1 MKKDIAAKKKV
12 LILGINFAP
21 ELTGIGKYT
30 GEMVDWL
37 VEKDYDVTMVTSFPY
52 YPNWSVQKPY
62 SGRIYKKETEK
73 GGKLN
78 VYRCPMYVP
87 VVPSGARRVL
97 QEFTFLVS
105 SFLVVFYLLFKKGHQ
120 QIFVMA
126 PPFHLGLLGLFYRFF
141 KGGKIDY
148 HIHDMQIEAAR
159 QLKVIKAD
167 IAFKIL
173 LKLEKYI
180 LDRVD
185 YVSTISGGMKAKVQ
199 KKVKKDIIMFPNWVD
214 TQKLFPLKNRSAL
227 KRSWGYNDDDKII
240 LYSGSIGEKQGLQSL
255 IPIAKSLEEY
265 SFIKFIIC
273 GIGPYKEQLMQLAS
287 RAQLTNISFLPL
299 QPLDQ
304 FNNLLNLADVHLVLQ
319 KKNAADLMLP
329 SKLTGIL
336 SSGGLALVT
345 ADPGTSLYKAVV
357 DHKMGVVIPSEDD
370 EALNE
375 AILDCCLSD
384 HTSETQKGRW
394 YAEKYL
400 NKHQILS
407 NVMLYVTEPGL
418 VDQNTLKYLDLSN
431 V

>member
-1 MKKDIAAKKKV
+1 
-12 LILGINFAP
+12 
-21 ELTGIGKYT
+21 
-30 GEMVDWL
+30 
-37 VEKDYDVTMVTSFPY
+37 
-52 YPNWSVQKPY
+52 
-62 SGRIYKKETEK
+62 
-73 GGKLN
+73 
-78 VYRCPMYVP
+78 
-87 VVPSGARRVL
+87 
-97 QEFTFLVS
+97 
-105 SFLVVFYLLFKKGHQ
+105 
-120 QIFVMA
+120 
-126 PPFHLGLLGLFYRFF
+126 
-141 KGGKIDY
+141 
-148 HIHDMQIEAAR
+148 
-159 QLKVIKAD
+159 
-167 IAFKIL
+167 
-173 LKLEKYI
+173 
-180 LDRVD
+180 
-185 YVSTISGGMKAKVQ
+185 
-199 KKVKKDIIMFPNWVD
+199 MFPNWVD

-370 EALNE
+370 EALKE

>member
-1 MKKDIAAKKKV
+1 MEHNTHAKKKV
-12 LILGINFAP
+12 LILGINFSP

-37 VEKDYDVTMVTSFPY
+37 VEKDYEVTMITSFPY

-62 SGRIYKKETEK
+62 SGKTYKKEVDRD
-73 GGKLN
+73 GKLN
-78 VYRCPMYVP
+78 VFRCPMYVP
-87 VVPSGARRVL
+87 LNPTGGRRVL
-97 QEFTFLVS
+97 QEFTFLLS
-105 SFLVVFYLLFKKGHQ
+105 SFFVVFYLLFKKKHH

-126 PPFHLGLLGLFYRFF
+126 PPFHLGFLALFYRFF

-159 QLKVIKAD
+159 QLKIIKAELV
-167 IAFKIL
+167 FKIL
-173 LKLEKYI
+173 FKLEKFI

-199 KKVKKDIIMFPNWVD
+199 QKVKKDIIMFPNWVD
-214 TQKLFPLKNRSAL
+214 TQKLYPLNNRSGL
-227 KRSWGYNDDDKII
+227 KRSWGYQADEKII

-255 IPIAKSLEEY
+255 IPIAKSLESY

-273 GIGPYKEQLMQLAS
+273 GIGPYKEQLMKLAADAKLS
-287 RAQLTNISFLPL
+287 NISFLPL

-304 FNNLLNLADVHLVLQ
+304 FNSLLNLADVHLVLQ

-357 DHKMGVVIPSEDD
+357 DHKMGVVIPSED
-370 EALNE
+370 ENALKD
-375 AILDCCLSD
+375 AIFDCCVSD
-384 HTSETQKGRW
+384 HTSKTLKGRW

-400 NKHQILS
+400 NKNQILS
-407 NVMLYVTEPGL
+407 NVMLYVTGSDL
-418 VDQNTLKYLDLSN
+418 VDENTLEYLDLSN
-431 V
+431 A

>member
-1 MKKDIAAKKKV
+1 MEHNTHAKKKV
-12 LILGINFAP
+12 LILGINFSP

-37 VEKDYDVTMVTSFPY
+37 VDKDYEVTMITSFPY

-62 SGRIYKKETEK
+62 SGKTYKKEVDK
-73 GGKLN
+73 DGKLN
-78 VYRCPMYVP
+78 VFRCPMYVP
-87 VVPSGARRVL
+87 MNPTGGRRVL
-97 QEFTFLVS
+97 QEFTFLLS
-105 SFLVVFYLLFKKGHQ
+105 SFFVVFYLLFKNKHQ

-126 PPFHLGLLGLFYRFF
+126 PPFHLGFLALFYRFF

-159 QLKVIKAD
+159 QLKIIKAELV
-167 IAFKIL
+167 FKIL
-173 LKLEKYI
+173 FKLEKFI

-199 KKVKKDIIMFPNWVD
+199 QKVKKDIIMFPNWVD
-214 TQKLFPLKNRSAL
+214 TQKLYPLNNRSGL
-227 KRSWGYNDDDKII
+227 KRSWGYQADDKII

-255 IPIAKSLEEY
+255 IPIAKSLESY

-273 GIGPYKEQLMQLAS
+273 GIGPYKEQLMKLAADAKLS
-287 RAQLTNISFLPL
+287 NISFLPL

-304 FNNLLNLADVHLVLQ
+304 FNSLLNLADVHLVLQ

-370 EALNE
+370 NALKE
-375 AILDCCLSD
+375 AIFDCCVSD
-384 HTSETQKGRW
+384 HTSKTLKGRW

-400 NKHQILS
+400 NKNQILS
-407 NVMLYVTEPGL
+407 NVMLYVTGSDL
-418 VDQNTLKYLDLSN
+418 VDENTLEYLDLSN
-431 V
+431 A

>member
-1 MKKDIAAKKKV
+1 MKKDITAKKKV

-62 SGRIYKKETEK
+62 SGKTYKRETEK
-73 GGKLN
+73 DGRLSI
-78 VYRCPMYVP
+78 YRCPMYVP
-87 VVPSGARRVL
+87 AVPSGARRVL
-97 QEFTFLVS
+97 QELTFLIS
-105 SFLVVFYLLFKKGHQ
+105 SFFVIFYLLFKRGHQ
-120 QIFVMA
+120 QIFIMA
-126 PPFHLGLLGLFYRFF
+126 PPFHLGFLGLFYRFF

-167 IAFKIL
+167 IAFKVL
-173 LKLEKYI
+173 LKFEKYI
-180 LDRVD
+180 LNRVD

-199 KKVKKDIIMFPNWVD
+199 KKVKRDIIMFPNWVD
-214 TQKLFPLKNRSAL
+214 TQKLFPLNNRKDL
-227 KRSWGYNDDDKII
+227 KRSWGYNEDDKII

-255 IPIAKSLEEY
+255 IPIAKSMEKY
-265 SFIKFIIC
+265 RFIKFVIC
-273 GIGPYKEQLMQLAS
+273 GIGPYKEQLMKLSSDAK
-287 RAQLTNISFLPL
+287 LNNITFLPL

-357 DHKMGVVIPSEDD
+357 DHEMGVVIPSEDD
-370 EALNE
+370 DALKD
-375 AILDCCLSD
+375 AILDCCISD
-384 HTSETQKGRW
+384 HTSETLKGRW

-407 NVMLYVTEPGL
+407 NVMSYVTEPSM

-431 V
+431 A

>member
-370 EALNE
+370 EALKE

>member
-1 MKKDIAAKKKV
+1 MEHNTHAKKKV
-12 LILGINFAP
+12 LILGINFSP

-37 VEKDYDVTMVTSFPY
+37 VEKDYEVTMVTSFPY

-62 SGRIYKKETEK
+62 SGKTYKKEVERD
-73 GGKLN
+73 GKLN

-87 VVPSGARRVL
+87 LNPTGGRRVL
-97 QEFTFLVS
+97 QEFTFLLS
-105 SFLVVFYLLFKKGHQ
+105 SFFVVFHLLFKKKHQ

-126 PPFHLGLLGLFYRFF
+126 PPFHLGFLALFYRFF

-159 QLKVIKAD
+159 QLKIIKAEVV
-167 IAFKIL
+167 FKIL
-173 LKLEKYI
+173 FKLEKYI

-214 TQKLFPLKNRSAL
+214 TQKLYPLNNRGDL
-227 KRSWGYNDDDKII
+227 KRSWGYQVNDKII

-255 IPIAKSLEEY
+255 IPIAKSLEKY

-273 GIGPYKEQLMQLAS
+273 GIGPYKEQLMKLAADAKLS
-287 RAQLTNISFLPL
+287 NISFLPL

-370 EALNE
+370 RALKD
-375 AILDCCLSD
+375 AIFDCCISD
-384 HTSETQKGRW
+384 HTSETLKGRR

-400 NKHQILS
+400 NKNQILS
-407 NVMLYVTEPGL
+407 NVMLYVTGSDL
-418 VDQNTLKYLDLSN
+418 VDQKTLEYLDLSN

>member
-1 MKKDIAAKKKV
+1 MKKDISAKKKV

-370 EALNE
+370 EALKE

>member
-1 MKKDIAAKKKV
+1 MKKNIIAKKKI

-37 VEKDYDVTMVTSFPY
+37 VEKNYEVTMVTSFPY

-62 SGRIYKKETEK
+62 SGRMYTKEVEK
-73 GGKLN
+73 NGRLS

-87 VVPSGARRVL
+87 SKPTGGKRIL
-97 QEFTFLVS
+97 QEFTFLLS
-105 SFLVVFYLLFKKGHQ
+105 AFFVVLCLLFKKKNDQ
-120 QIFVMA
+120 VFVMA
-126 PPFHLGLLGLFYRFF
+126 PPFHLGFLALFYRFF
-141 KGGKIDY
+141 RGGKIDY

-159 QLKVIKAD
+159 QLKIIKAEVV
-167 IAFKIL
+167 FNVL
-173 LKLEKYI
+173 FKLERYI
-180 LDRVD
+180 LNRVD

-199 KKVKKDIIMFPNWVD
+199 KKVNKDIIMFPNWVD
-214 TQKLFPLKNRSAL
+214 TQKLYPLDNRSEL
-227 KRSWGYNDDDKII
+227 KRSWGYHEDDKII

-255 IPIAKSLEEY
+255 IPIAKSMESY
-265 SFIKFIIC
+265 GFIKFIIC
-273 GIGPYKEQLMQLAS
+273 GIGPYKEQLMKLA
-287 RAQLTNISFLPL
+287 ADAKLTNMNFLPL

-319 KKNAADLMLP
+319 RRNAADLMLP

-357 DHKMGVVIPSEDD
+357 DHEMGVVIPSEDD
-370 EALNE
+370 EALKD
-375 AILDCCLSD
+375 AILDCCISD
-384 HTSETQKGRW
+384 HTSETRKGRW

-400 NKHQILS
+400 NKNQILS
-407 NVMLYVTEPGL
+407 NVMQYVTEPDS
-418 VDQNTLKYLDLSN
+418 VDQNTLEYLDLSN
-431 V
+431 A